1 MSASVRHSFPGE
13 TALYKMCWCWRYSL
27 FDGVDFKVGYLPK
40 HLAVRAN
47 AYNGLCARV
56 VEIYSAQSEVAD
68 EQQKFYCNKGCSVV
82 EIIDIQSVL
91 GLNDE
96 MRGTVMN
103 DLVGGDV

>member
-1 MSASVRHSFPGE
+1 M
-13 TALYKMCWCWRYSL
+13 
-27 FDGVDFKVGYLPK
+27 
-40 HLAVRAN
+40 
-47 AYNGLCARV
+47 